1 MHQETTTSERMQ
13 KLRQMLEKSPD
24 DTFLLYAI
32 ALEHK
37 KHSNFPQ
44 ALEYLSQVLQKDP
57 TYAVAYHQ
65 AGLVHELAGDMEAA
79 RKAYRDGMTVAERKG
94 DAHAKEEMHAALML
108 IE

>member
-1 MHQETTTSERMQ
+1 MHQETTSERMQ
-13 KLRQMLEKSPD
+13 KLRQMLEKSPH

-37 KHSNFPQ
+37 TLSNFPQ
-44 ALEYLSQVLQKDP
+44 ALEYLNRVLEKDP

-65 AGLVHELAGDMEAA
+65 AGLVHELAGDMDAA

-94 DAHAKEEMHAALML
+94 DLHAKEEMHAALML

>member
-1 MHQETTTSERMQ
+1 MSEETTSERMQ
-13 KLRQMLEKSPD
+13 TLRQMLEKSPD

-37 KHSNFPQ
+37 KHSDFPQ
-44 ALEYLSQVLQKDP
+44 ALEYLNRVLEKDP

-65 AGLVHELAGDMEAA
+65 AGLVHELAGDMESA
-79 RKAYRDGMTVAERKG
+79 RKAYRDGMAVAERKG
-94 DAHAKEEMHAALML
+94 DLHAKEEMHAALML

>member
-1 MHQETTTSERMQ
+1 MSQTTERIQ
-13 KLRQMLEKSPD
+13 KLQQMLENSPD

-37 KHSNFPQ
+37 KHSDFPQ
-44 ALEYLSQVLQKDP
+44 ALRYLDQVLQKDP

-65 AGLVHELAGDMEAA
+65 AGLVHELAGDLESARKSYREGMEVAA
-79 RKAYRDGMTVAERKG
+79 RKGND
-94 DAHAKEEMHAALML
+94 HAREEMHAALML